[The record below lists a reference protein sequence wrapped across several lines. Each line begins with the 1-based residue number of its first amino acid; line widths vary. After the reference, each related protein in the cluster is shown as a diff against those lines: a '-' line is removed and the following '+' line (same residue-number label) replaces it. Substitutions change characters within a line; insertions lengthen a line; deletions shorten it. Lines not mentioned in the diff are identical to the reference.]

1 MKKKMLSLN
10 SIQKNAF
17 IIFSTKLD
25 DQIQLIFIIVVWRD
39 GKSQTLLLK
48 L

>member
-1 MKKKMLSLN
+1 MKKMLSLN
-10 SIQKNAF
+10 SIQKNAL

-25 DQIQLIFIIVVWRD
+25 DQIQLIFIIIVWRD
-39 GKSQTLLLK
+39 GKSQILLLK